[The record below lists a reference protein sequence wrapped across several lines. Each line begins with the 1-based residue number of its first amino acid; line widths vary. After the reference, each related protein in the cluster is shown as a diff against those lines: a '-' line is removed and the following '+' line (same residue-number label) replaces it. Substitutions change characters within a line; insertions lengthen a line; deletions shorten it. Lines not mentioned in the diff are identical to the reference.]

1 MDPSETQFLLKHMS
15 LEKLE
20 YLADAI
26 NREIMRRNDQVKDIT
41 VTRQGNTIKIY
52 NLSHPTKIDVESIRD
67 MYSRFGN
74 CDATVVAGHG
84 VVVEFDDHRDAEDAH
99 NELSDTCIVRYF
111 SR

>member
-1 MDPSETQFLLKHMS
+1 MDLSETQFLLKHMS

-26 NREIMRRNDQVKDIT
+26 NREIMHRNDLGKDIT
-41 VTRQGNTIKIY
+41 VTRQGNIIKI
-52 NLSHPTKIDVESIRD
+52 NLSHPTKINVEDIHN

-74 CDATVVAGHG
+74 CNTNIIAGHG
-84 VVVEFDDHRDAEDAH
+84 IVIDFDDHRDAEDAH
-99 NELSDTCIVRYF
+99 NELSDQCVIQYF